1 VSPTWTKPG
10 AIVVLILSFIG
21 VVLGADQFA
30 TVAQQRLLGVAT
42 ALLLVTLTLKVSPQ
56 LRAQVLVVVATATV
70 FEVIGSII
78 WGVYRYR
85 LGNLPLF
92 VPPGH
97 GLVYLGGAAI
107 AQMSLV
113 RRYPVAFSR
122 VILALAGGWAILGL
136 TGVLGRVDVM
146 GAAGCVVLAAFL
158 LFGPAPTVL
167 GGVFLVVGALE
178 IYGTA
183 LGTWRWAE
191 TIPGL
196 GVTQGNPPS
205 GAASGYVFFDLV
217 ALALAPALL
226 ALCAA
231 ALARFRR
238 PAAELG
244 LEAP

>member
-1 VSPTWTKPG
+1 MNATWTRPG
-10 AIVVLILSFIG
+10 AIVLLILSFIG

-30 TVAQQRLLGVAT
+30 TVTQQRLLGAAT
-42 ALLLVTLTLKVSPQ
+42 ALLLLALTARVSPQ
-56 LRAQVLVVVATATV
+56 LRAQVAVVVATATV

-85 LGNLPLF
+85 LGNLPFF

-107 AQMSLV
+107 AQMSVV
-113 RRYPVAFSR
+113 RRHPAAFGR
-122 VILALAGGWAILGL
+122 LVLALAGGWALLGL
-136 TGVLGRVDVM
+136 SGGLGRVDVM
-146 GAAGCVVLAAFL
+146 GAAGVVVLAAFL
-158 LFGPAPTVL
+158 VFGPAPATL

-183 LGTWRWAE
+183 IGTWRWAE

-196 GVTQGNPPS
+196 GISQGNPPS

-226 ALCAA
+226 AAVTA
-231 ALARFRR
+231 ALARFRGAPEPL
-238 PAAELG
+238 PAEVS
-244 LEAP
+244 

>member
-1 VSPTWTKPG
+1 VRTTWTRPG
-10 AIVVLILSFIG
+10 AIVLLILCFIG
-21 VVLGADQFA
+21 AVLGADHFA

-42 ALLLVTLTLKVSPQ
+42 ALLLLTLTLGVDPK
-56 LRAQVLVVVATATV
+56 LRAQVAVVVATATV

-85 LGNLPLF
+85 LGNLPFF

-107 AQMSLV
+107 AQLGLV
-113 RRYPVAFSR
+113 RRHPAAFSR
-122 VILALAGGWAILGL
+122 LVLVLAGGW
-136 TGVLGRVDVM
+136 GVLGLSGALGRIDLM
-146 GAAGCVVLAAFL
+146 GAAGVVVLAAFL
-158 LFGPAPTVL
+158 VFGPAPATL

-183 LGTWRWAE
+183 IGTWRWAG

-196 GVTQGNPPS
+196 GVSQGNPPS

-226 ALCAA
+226 ALCTAV
-231 ALARFRR
+231 LARFR
-238 PAAELG
+238 PAPEPLGAE
-244 LEAP
+244 AS

>member
-1 VSPTWTKPG
+1 VSATWTKPV
-10 AIVVLILSFIG
+10 AIVLLILSFIG
-21 VVLGADQFA
+21 VVLGADRFA
-30 TVAQQRLLGVAT
+30 TVAQQRLLGLAT
-42 ALLLVTLTLKVSPQ
+42 ALLLVTLTLKVNPQ
-56 LRAQVLVVVATATV
+56 LRAQVVVVVATATV

-107 AQMSLV
+107 AQIALV

-183 LGTWRWAE
+183 IGTWRWAE
-191 TIPGL
+191 AIPGL

-217 ALALAPALL
+217 ALALAPSLLL
-226 ALCAA
+226 AT
-231 ALARFRR
+231 RWIRR
-238 PAAELG
+238 GRPQLG
-244 LEAP
+244 LETP

>member
-1 VSPTWTKPG
+1 MSATWTRPG
-10 AIVVLILSFIG
+10 AIVLLILSFIA

-30 TVAQQRLLGVAT
+30 TVGQQQLLGVAT
-42 ALLLVTLTLKVSPQ
+42 ALLLLALTARVSPR
-56 LRAQVLVVVATATV
+56 LRAQVALVVATATC

-107 AQMSLV
+107 AQMALV
-113 RRYPVAFSR
+113 RRHPAAFGR
-122 VILALAGGWAILGL
+122 LVLALAGAWAVLGL
-136 TGVLGRVDVM
+136 TGVLGRVDLM
-146 GAAGCVVLAAFL
+146 GAAGVVVLAVFL
-158 LFGPAPTVL
+158 VFGPAPATL

-183 LGTWRWAE
+183 IGTWRWAE

-196 GVTQGNPPS
+196 GVSQGNPPS

-226 ALCAA
+226 ALCAT
-231 ALARFRR
+231 ALARLRR
-238 PAAELG
+238 VPEPLGAE
-244 LEAP
+244 AS

>member
-1 VSPTWTKPG
+1 MGATWKRPG
-10 AIVVLILSFIG
+10 AIVALILGFIG

-30 TVAQQRLLGVAT
+30 TVTQQRLLGVAT
-42 ALLLVTLTLKVSPQ
+42 ALLLLALTARVSPQ
-56 LRAQVLVVVATATV
+56 LRAQVALVVATATC

-107 AQMSLV
+107 AQMPLV
-113 RRYPVAFSR
+113 RRHPRAFGR
-122 VILALAGGWAILGL
+122 IVLALAGAWAVLGL
-136 TGVLGRVDVM
+136 TGTLGRVDLM
-146 GAAGCVVLAAFL
+146 GAAGVVVLAAFL
-158 LFGPAPTVL
+158 VFGPAPATL

-183 LGTWRWAE
+183 IGTWRWAD

-196 GVTQGNPPS
+196 GISQGNPPS

-226 ALCAA
+226 AAVTA
-231 ALARFRR
+231 ALARLRGGPEPL
-238 PAAELG
+238 PAEVS
-244 LEAP
+244 